1 MVREHTMVRVNEYL
15 EIPDGELAFR
25 YSRSS
30 GPGGQN
36 VNKVATKVTLLFA
49 VADSATLSEHQKAV
63 IAERLANRIAK
74 DGVLH
79 LSSERHRTRS
89 ANQRDALERFAQL
102 LAAALAPRK
111 RRRATGVPEAS
122 KRRRLDAK
130 RQHAERKRLRSR
142 PPADD

>member
-1 MVREHTMVRVNEYL
+1 MVRVNENL
-15 EIPDGELAFR
+15 EIPDSELSFR

-49 VADSATLSEHQKAV
+49 VGESTTLTAEQKALLG
-63 IAERLANRIAK
+63 ERLANRIAK

-89 ANQRDALERFAQL
+89 ANQRDAIERFATL
-102 LAAALAPRK
+102 VAAALAPRK
-111 RRRATGVPEAS
+111 RRRATGVPES
-122 KRRRLDAK
+122 SRRRRLEFK
-130 RQHAERKRLRSR
+130 RQRSERKRLRST
-142 PPADD
+142 PPTDD

>member
-1 MVREHTMVRVNEYL
+1 MVRVNENL
-15 EIPDGELAFR
+15 EIPDGELGFR

-89 ANQRDALERFAQL
+89 ANQRDAVERFAEL
-102 LAAALAPRK
+102 LSAALAPRK

-122 KRRRLDAK
+122 KRRRLEAK

>member
-1 MVREHTMVRVNEYL
+1 MVRVNENL
-15 EIPDGELAFR
+15 EIPDGELGFR

-89 ANQRDALERFAQL
+89 ANQRDAVERFAQL
-102 LAAALAPRK
+102 LATALRPRK

-122 KRRRLDAK
+122 KRRRLEAK

>member
-1 MVREHTMVRVNEYL
+1 MVRVNENL
-15 EIPDGELAFR
+15 EIPDGELGFR

-89 ANQRDALERFAQL
+89 ANQRDAVERFAEL
-102 LAAALAPRK
+102 VARALRPRK

>member
-1 MVREHTMVRVNEYL
+1 MVRINDSL
-15 EIPDGELAFR
+15 EIPDSDLSFR

-49 VADSATLSEHQKAV
+49 VGDSTVLTAEQKV
-63 IAERLANRIAK
+63 LLGERLANRIAK

-89 ANQRDALERFAQL
+89 ANQRDAVERFATL
-102 LAAALAPRK
+102 VTAALTPRK
-111 RRRATGVPEAS
+111 RRHATRVPEPS
-122 KRRRLDAK
+122 KRRRLAKK
-130 RQHAERKRLRSR
+130 RQRGEQKRLRSR
-142 PPADD
+142 PPTDD

>member
-1 MVREHTMVRVNEYL
+1 MVRVNENL
-15 EIPDGELAFR
+15 EIPDGELGFR

-89 ANQRDALERFAQL
+89 ANQRDAVERFAEL
-102 LAAALAPRK
+102 VARALRPRK

-122 KRRRLDAK
+122 KRRRLEAK

>member
-1 MVREHTMVRVNEYL
+1 MIRINNNL
-15 EIPDGELAFR
+15 EIPDGELSFR

-49 VADSATLSEHQKAV
+49 VADSAALSDHQKAV
-63 IAERLANRIAK
+63 VAERLANRIAK

-89 ANQRDALERFAQL
+89 ANQRDAVGRFAEL
-102 LAAALAPRK
+102 LAAALRPRK
-111 RRRATGVPEAS
+111 RRRATGVPESS
-122 KRRRLDAK
+122 KRRRLESK
-130 RQHAERKRLRSR
+130 RQRSERKKARSR
-142 PPADD
+142 PSNDD

>member
-1 MVREHTMVRVNEYL
+1 MIRISDNL
-15 EIPDGELAFR
+15 EISDSELSFR

-49 VADSATLSEHQKAV
+49 VGDSTVLTVEQKALL
-63 IAERLANRIAK
+63 AERLANRIAK

-89 ANQRDALERFAQL
+89 ANQRDAVERFAKL
-102 LAAALAPRK
+102 VAAALAPRK
-111 RRRATGVPEAS
+111 RRHATRVPEPS
-122 KRRRLDAK
+122 KRRRLEKK
-130 RQHAERKRLRSR
+130 RQRGEQKRLRSR
-142 PPADD
+142 PPTDD